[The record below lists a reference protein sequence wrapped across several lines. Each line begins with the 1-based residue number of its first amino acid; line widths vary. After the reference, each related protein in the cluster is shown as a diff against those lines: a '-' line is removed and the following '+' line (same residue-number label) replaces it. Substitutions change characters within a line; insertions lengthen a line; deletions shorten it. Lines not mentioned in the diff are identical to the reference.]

1 MSNYDINEGHRI
13 REQVIQEAAKCVL
26 RDRNATHGE
35 PENNFRDIADL
46 WTAYLGYEVN
56 ATQVACMMALMK
68 IARLKHTSANR
79 DSWVDLIGYAACG
92 AGVALHSSRIGINGG
107 NFSDLCEEAKQEML
121 AKKATENDSEYKLR
135 RNIQ

>member
-68 IARLKHTSANR
+68 IARLKHTTAHR

-92 AGVALHSSRIGINGG
+92 AGIALHSSRIGVNGE
-107 NFSDLCEEAKQEML
+107 NFSIACEKSRQEAL
-121 AKKATENDSEYKLR
+121 IKKAIENDPEYKLR
-135 RNIQ
+135 RNVQ